1 MPAILWPDVEATTLG
16 YLRPRILASPLTFA
30 ADVHVGDTLPSPRPD
45 YAVIIRSDGGPAVA
59 DVRGT
64 ARLGVNIWAKP
75 GVENG
80 VQRYRSECVD
90 LANYVTALLNGM
102 AEANVTPCTRS
113 TATLGYPVADDS
125 GQPHM
130 YLTAELTFR
139 GVNL

>member
-16 YLRPRILASPLTFA
+16 YLRPRILASPLAFA
-30 ADVHVGDTLPSPRPD
+30 ADVHVGDVLPNPRPD
-45 YAVIIRSDGGPAVA
+45 YAVIIRNDGGPAVA

-64 ARLGVNIWAKP
+64 ARLGVNIWAPIKA
-75 GVENG
+75 
-80 VQRYRSECVD
+80 ECVD

-102 AEANVTPCTRS
+102 AEANVTPCARS